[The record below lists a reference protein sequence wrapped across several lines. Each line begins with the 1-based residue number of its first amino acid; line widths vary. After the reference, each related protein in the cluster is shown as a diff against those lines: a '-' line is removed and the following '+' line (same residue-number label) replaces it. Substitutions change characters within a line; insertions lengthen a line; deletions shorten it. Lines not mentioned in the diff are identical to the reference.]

1 MLESVNDSPSAIKI
15 PQKKYLKI
23 GETSNLLG
31 IKPHVLRYWESEFPQ
46 IKPVKSR
53 TGQRMYRHQDV
64 VALIQIQD
72 LLYRQKFTIKGAR
85 EAMKAEKRG
94 GESKSPHAT
103 PSKGAPSKS
112 QTAGNR
118 VPPVEPVVTQ
128 PPLPPHP
135 NPDPGGGGTGGT
147 GGDEDPGM
155 VLSGARQA
163 LLDAKM
169 AFEGI
174 LTQLNSVSGK

>member
-1 MLESVNDSPSAIKI
+1 MLENVNSSPESITI

-64 VALIQIQD
+64 VALIQIQN

-85 EAMKAEKRG
+85 EAMKANKRLGPEKG
-94 GESKSPHAT
+94 SAQASKPVGSN
-103 PSKGAPSKS
+103 S

-118 VPPVEPVVTQ
+118 VPPVEPLVTQ
-128 PPLPPHP
+128 PPLPPQP
-135 NPDPGGGGTGGT
+135 NPNPEPGGGS

-155 VLSGARQA
+155 VLSGARAA

-174 LTQLNSVSGK
+174 LAQLEKAG